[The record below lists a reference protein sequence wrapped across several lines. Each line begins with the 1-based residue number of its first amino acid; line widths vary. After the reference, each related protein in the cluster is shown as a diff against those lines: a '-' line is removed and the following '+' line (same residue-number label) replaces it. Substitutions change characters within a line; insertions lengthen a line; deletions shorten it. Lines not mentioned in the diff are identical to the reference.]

1 MLYPLLAFS
10 FLISLLFTFKSISKS
25 YPISSPNKSYPL
37 IGNYLSIYANRHR
50 LTAWTSDLVHNSP
63 TSTVVLSRPFRPTR
77 VITGSPTVVEH
88 ILKSNFPTYQKG
100 EISHTVLFD
109 FLGDGIF
116 NVDGDQWKSQRQLY
130 SHVFS
135 TKSLR
140 YFVEH
145 VVDTELNER
154 LIPMLATAAAND
166 TVVDLQDILQRF
178 ALDNICKIAFDY
190 DPACLTPSF
199 PLAEFSVAFDE
210 ALILSTKRYHT
221 ITPLIWKIKRFLNKG
236 SEKRL
241 KEAKSEVTEFTKKVL
256 NEHPSNDLLSR
267 FINSGYSNENYLMDI
282 INSFIF
288 AGRDTTSAALTW
300 FFWLL
305 FKNPTVENKIIE
317 EINEKSDS
325 PTYDELKDM
334 VYTHASLCETM
345 RLYPPVPVDSRT
357 AVDDDVLPDGTIVK
371 KGMVVSYHIYAM
383 GRMEKLWGKD
393 WMEFRPER
401 WFEKDEKTKN
411 VRFKARDPYTYT
423 VFQAG
428 PRICLGKD
436 MSFLQM
442 KRVVAGVL
450 RQFKV
455 VPVVADGSEPAIVTA
470 MTSKMIG
477 GFPVKIKKRKC

>member
-10 FLISLLFTFKSISKS
+10 FLLPLLFIFFKSLSKS
-25 YPISSPNKSYPL
+25 YSISSPKSYPL
-37 IGNYLSIYANRHR
+37 IGNYLSIYANSHR
-50 LTAWTSDLVHNSP
+50 FTAWTSDLIHNSP
-63 TSTVVLSRPFRPTR
+63 TSTVVLSRPFSPTR
-77 VITGSPTVVEH
+77 VITGNPTVVEH
-88 ILKSNFPTYQKG
+88 FLKTNFPKYQKG
-100 EISHTVLFD
+100 DESHHVLFD

-116 NVDGDQWKSQRQLY
+116 NVDGDKWKSQRQLY

-140 YFVEH
+140 TFVEH

-154 LIPMLATAAAND
+154 LIPMLSTAAAND
-166 TVVDLQDILQRF
+166 TVLDLQDILQRF

-199 PLAEFSVAFDE
+199 PLEEFSVAFDD
-210 ALILSTKRYHT
+210 ALILSIKRYQT
-221 ITPLIWKIKRFLNKG
+221 ITSLIWKIKRLLNIG

-241 KEAKSEVTEFTKKVL
+241 KEAKAEILEFTKKVM
-256 NEHPSNDLLSR
+256 NENPSDHLLSR
-267 FINSGYSNENYLMDI
+267 FISSGYSNENYLIDI
-282 INSFIF
+282 VISFIF

-305 FKNPTVENKIIE
+305 MKNPAVESKIIE
-317 EINEKSDS
+317 EINEKPDS
-325 PTYDELKDM
+325 PTYDEVKDL
-334 VYTHASLCETM
+334 VYTHAALCESM

-357 AVDDDVLPDGTIVK
+357 AVDDDVLPDGTVVK
-371 KGMVVSYHIYAM
+371 KGTVMSYHISAM
-383 GRMEKLWGKD
+383 GRMEKIWGKD
-393 WMEFRPER
+393 SMEFRPER

-411 VRFKARDPYTYT
+411 VRFKVRDPYTYT

-442 KRVVAGVL
+442 KRVAAGVL

-455 VPVVADGSEPAIVTA
+455 VPVVDREPAIVTA

-477 GFPVKIKKRKC
+477 GFPVKIKKRK